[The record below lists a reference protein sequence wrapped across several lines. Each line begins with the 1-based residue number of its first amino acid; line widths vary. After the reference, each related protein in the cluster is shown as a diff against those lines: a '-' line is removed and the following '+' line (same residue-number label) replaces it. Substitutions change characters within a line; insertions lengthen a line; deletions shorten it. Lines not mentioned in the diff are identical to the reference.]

1 MWSNLQ
7 YLQFS
12 RDPNVRA
19 FLNSQWGGIGGA
31 GGAVRSRK
39 RNKGS
44 GGDGEGGKKKGGG
57 GSDSDD
63 DGADCGFGEVW
74 EENGDIWVEVKKELS
89 AGLWV
94 WYAGTSDI
102 TDFTGNVLPILPEC
116 LTDITGMSYRY
127 YRNVLPILPECLTD
141 ITGMS

>member
-1 MWSNLQ
+1 MWSTLQ

-12 RDPNVRA
+12 RDTNVRA
-19 FLNSQWGGIGGA
+19 FLNSQWGGVGG

-44 GGDGEGGKKKGGG
+44 GGDGEGGKKKGGGGG

-74 EENGDIWVEVKKELS
+74 EENGDIWVEVKKKMS
-89 AGLWV
+89 AGL
-94 WYAGTSDI
+94 
-102 TDFTGNVLPILPEC
+102 
-116 LTDITGMSYRY
+116 
-127 YRNVLPILPECLTD
+127 
-141 ITGMS
+141 

>member
-102 TDFTGNVLPILPEC
+102 TD
-116 LTDITGMSYRY
+116 ITGMYYRY
-127 YRNVLPILPECLTD
+127 YRNVMNAFLLAYIRRMCWLLYKAR
-141 ITGMS
+141 